1 MPLIPERA
9 LPRQLDWRDFERAL
23 RRLGYELYK
32 SHPGSARTFRKPGG
46 NPELATFHEP
56 HRGDT
61 LRVGTLRT
69 YIRKLGLT
77 NERFLELLE

>member
-1 MPLIPERA
+1 MSCTRA
-9 LPRQLDWRDFERAL
+9 IRVRH
-23 RRLGYELYK
+23 G
-32 SHPGSARTFRKPGG
+32 HSAQPGG

-56 HRGDT
+56 HRGDA